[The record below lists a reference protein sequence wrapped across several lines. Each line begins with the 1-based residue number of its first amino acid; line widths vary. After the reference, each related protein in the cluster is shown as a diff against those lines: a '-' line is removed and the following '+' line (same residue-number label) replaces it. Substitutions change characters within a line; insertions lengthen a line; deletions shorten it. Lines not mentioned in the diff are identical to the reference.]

1 VADLAPP
8 ANPALPGALV
18 LVLPNGVRLP
28 IRDSMTIGRG
38 DTADVK
44 LEDRTVSR
52 LHARIDSTPGG
63 PMISDAG
70 SRFGVTVSGQRLSEP
85 LPLTVGAV
93 IVLGNVTLRVES
105 ALAPLASAGGPVGA
119 AGAAGAAAAAGG
131 DPSAGPNATIVVPVN
146 ATQLGLRAP
155 VPMAGDGALRPRLR
169 SGWALK
175 QIEGDAEERWI
186 LRDLRNDTFR
196 TIETEDATLLQ
207 MLDGQR
213 TIAELLTQATSAVGP
228 SGPGRLAR
236 LIAGLG
242 ERGMLDGIAPTP
254 VAEPEPGLL
263 ARAFKPR
270 EKTLGWIPGYFE
282 RAYRHWGRIFFSPLT
297 VTLLVMLS
305 VAGVAVF
312 AYLVGARYGTPLV
325 VAHRLLIGGAV
336 FIGGRFLIV
345 TLHELAHG
353 LALAHYKR
361 RTSRTGIRLLF
372 IFPYAFVDTSEAYF
386 ESRMHRIVI
395 SAAGPATDFSLA
407 ALFSIICAISPK
419 GNVRDV
425 FFQLAFAGY
434 VGAFFNANPFLDRDG
449 YQILTEWLRVPR
461 LKERARAQLKARM
474 SGTMTE
480 EEGSPVLGRYA
491 VAGLVWSVIGVG
503 FVLVL
508 SLRYYDRLS
517 LLAPH
522 SVVLG
527 AFILFFI
534 VLLLP
539 VVFALVMP
547 MISRARFGS
556 REVNRVIR

>member
-1 VADLAPP
+1 MADLAPP
-8 ANPALPGALV
+8 PNPALPGALV

-38 DTADVK
+38 ETADVK

-52 LHARIDSTPGG
+52 LHARIDPTPDG
-63 PMISDAG
+63 PFISDAG
-70 SRFGVTVSGQRLSEP
+70 SRFGVTVAGQPLSQPLRL
-85 LPLTVGAV
+85 TAGVV
-93 IVLGNVTLRVES
+93 IQLGNVTLRVES
-105 ALAPLASAGGPVGA
+105 ALAPVASAGG
-119 AGAAGAAAAAGG
+119 AAATAAA
-131 DPSAGPNATIVVPVN
+131 DPAGSPNATIVVPVN

-155 VPMAGDGALRPRLR
+155 AAMTGDGSLRPRLR

-175 QIEGDAEERWI
+175 QLEGDAEDRWI
-186 LRDLRNDTFR
+186 LRDLRNDSFR
-196 TIETEDATLLQ
+196 TIDSEDAALLQ
-207 MLDGQR
+207 MLDGR
-213 TIAELLTQATSAVGP
+213 LTIAELLTQATTAVGP

-270 EKTLGWIPGYFE
+270 EKTFGWVPEYFQ

-325 VAHRLLIGGAV
+325 VAHRLLLGGAV
-336 FIGGRFLIV
+336 FCAGRFLIV
-345 TLHELAHG
+345 MLHELAHG
-353 LALAHYKR
+353 LALAHYGR
-361 RTSRTGIRLLF
+361 RTTRAGIRLLF

-407 ALFSIICAISPK
+407 ALFGIICAVSPK

-449 YQILTEWLRVPR
+449 YQILCEWLREPK
-461 LKERARAQLKARM
+461 LKEHARAQLKARL
-474 SGTMTE
+474 SGTMSG
-480 EEGSPVLGRYA
+480 EEGSPVLARYA

-517 LLAPH
+517 VLAPH

-527 AFILFFI
+527 GFILFFI

-547 MISRARFGS
+547 MISRARYGS

>member
-1 VADLAPP
+1 M
-8 ANPALPGALV
+8 LPGSLV

-38 DTADVK
+38 ETADVK

-52 LHARIDSTPGG
+52 LHARIDDTTQG
-63 PMISDAG
+63 PIISDAG
-70 SRFGVTVSGQRLSEP
+70 SRFGVTVSGQQLAEPARLTAGS
-85 LPLTVGAV
+85 V
-93 IVLGNVTLRVES
+93 IGLGNVTLRVES
-105 ALAPLASAGGPVGA
+105 ALGPVAGAGVPGAVGGVGA
-119 AGAAGAAAAAGG
+119 APGGAAPG
-131 DPSAGPNATIVVPVN
+131 AGPNATIVVPVN
-146 ATQLGLRAP
+146 ATSMGLRAP
-155 VPMAGDGALRPRLR
+155 APMAGDGALRPRLR

-175 QIEGDAEERWI
+175 QVEGDAEDRWV
-186 LRDLRNDTFR
+186 LRDLRNDSFR
-196 TIETEDATLLQ
+196 MIDTEDATLLQ

-213 TIAELLTQATSAVGP
+213 TVAELLTQATSEFGP

-263 ARAFKPR
+263 ARAFKAR
-270 EKTLGWIPGYFE
+270 EKSFGWVPEYFQN
-282 RAYRHWGRIFFSPLT
+282 AYRHWGRIFFSPLT

-305 VAGVAVF
+305 VAGLAVF

-336 FIGGRFLIV
+336 FIVGRFLIV
-345 TLHELAHG
+345 MLHELAHG
-353 LALAHYKR
+353 MALAHYGR
-361 RTSRTGIRLLF
+361 RTSRAGIKLLF

-407 ALFSIICAISPK
+407 AVFGIICAVSPK

-449 YQILTEWLRVPR
+449 YQILCEWLRVPR
-461 LKERARAQLKARM
+461 LKERARAQLKARL

-480 EEGSPVLGRYA
+480 EEGSPVLARYA

-503 FVLVL
+503 FVVVL

-517 LLAPH
+517 ALAPH
-522 SVVLG
+522 SVVIG
-527 AFILFFI
+527 GFILFII

-547 MISRARFGS
+547 MISRARYGS

>member
-8 ANPALPGALV
+8 ADPALPGALV

-28 IRDSMTIGRG
+28 IREAMTIGRG
-38 DTADVK
+38 EAADVK

-52 LHARIDSTPGG
+52 LHARIDPTRDG

-70 SRFGVTVSGQRLSEP
+70 SRFGVTVSGRPLSEP
-85 LPLTVGAV
+85 CRLMAGSV
-93 IVLGNVTLRVES
+93 IQLGNVTLRVES
-105 ALAPLASAGGPVGA
+105 AVASVP
-119 AGAAGAAAAAGG
+119 AAGG
-131 DPSAGPNATIVVPVN
+131 VAAGMGSLHGADAPAGPNATIVVPVN

-155 VPMAGDGALRPRLR
+155 APMMGDGALRPRLR

-175 QIEGDAEERWI
+175 RIEGDAEERWI
-186 LRDLRNDTFR
+186 LRDLRSDSFR
-196 TIETEDATLLQ
+196 TIETEDAVLLQ
-207 MLDGQR
+207 LLDGQR
-213 TIAELLTQATSAVGP
+213 TVAQLLSEATEVVGS

-254 VAEPEPGLL
+254 VVEPEPGLL

-270 EKTLGWIPGYFE
+270 EKTFE
-282 RAYRHWGRIFFSPLT
+282 WLPDHFQRAYRHWGRVWFSPLA
-297 VTLLVMLS
+297 VTFLMMLS
-305 VAGVAVF
+305 LAGLVVF
-312 AYLVGARYGTPLV
+312 SYLVGARYGTPLV

-345 TLHELAHG
+345 VLHELAHG

-361 RTSRTGIRLLF
+361 KTSRAGIRLLF

-386 ESRMHRIVI
+386 ESRAHRIVI

-449 YQILTEWLRVPR
+449 YQILSEWLRVPK
-461 LKERARAQLKARM
+461 LKELARAQLKARL

-480 EEGSPVLGRYA
+480 AEGSPVLGRYA

-517 LLAPH
+517 KLAPH

-527 AFILFFI
+527 AFILFFL

-547 MISRARFGS
+547 MVSRARYGS